1 MNNPPGLIHFFKIL
15 IMKKSLLGA
24 FIIASSALFAQ
35 DVPSSVSKAFQV
47 KFPKAQETEW
57 DMNDLDYVANFYE
70 GDLSKSATFSEEGK
84 HMETRTSL
92 DEAPAVIAKAVKASF
107 NSATVDAITLIE
119 TGAGNVS
126 YEISASNDDAS
137 YSIVADKTGKILSS
151 EEFVNNTDEG
161 DYEEDEY

>member
-1 MNNPPGLIHFFKIL
+1 
-15 IMKKSLLGA
+15 MKKSLLGA
-24 FIIASSALFAQ
+24 LIIAGSALFAQ

-47 KFPKAQETEW
+47 KFPKAQDTEW

-84 HMETRTSL
+84 LMETRTSL
-92 DEAPAVIAKAVKASF
+92 DEAPAVIAKAVKTSF
-107 NSATVDAITLIE
+107 NGATVDGVTLIE
-119 TGAGNVS
+119 TGGGNES

-151 EEFVNNTDEG
+151 EEFVN
-161 DYEEDEY
+161 DYEEDEE